1 MDKREKPMPQLF
13 EQETKTTYRVRS
25 GDYLGKVAR
34 QYGVRVSDIKKWNGL
49 RSNNL
54 TIGQRLKIYSHN
66 SASSSASE
74 TSSNSTKASSSS
86 VSTAV
91 ASTNA
96 KTYKVRSGDSLW
108 SISQKFSG
116 ISVDDIKKWNDISG
130 NKLTVGTTL
139 KISK

>member
-1 MDKREKPMPQLF
+1 
-13 EQETKTTYRVRS
+13 
-25 GDYLGKVAR
+25 
-34 QYGVRVSDIKKWNGL
+34 VSDIKKWNGL

-54 TIGQRLKIYSHN
+54 TVGQRLKIYSRN
-66 SASSSASE
+66 SASSSSSE
-74 TSSNSTKASSSS
+74 TSSNSTETSSSS
-86 VSTAV
+86 VSTGV

-116 ISVDDIKKWNDISG
+116 VSVDDIKKWNDISG
-130 NKLTVGTTL
+130 NKLNVGTTL